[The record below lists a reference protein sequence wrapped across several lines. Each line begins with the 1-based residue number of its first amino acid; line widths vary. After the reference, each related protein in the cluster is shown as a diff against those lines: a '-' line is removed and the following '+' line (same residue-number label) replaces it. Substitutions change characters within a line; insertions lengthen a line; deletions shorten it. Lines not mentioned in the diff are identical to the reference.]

1 MLRSKEKV
9 DMDSGWTG
17 QEIHGEMVL
26 VLEGLGKSLNSAL
39 KRLFGASVVDEEL
52 VKELVKDIQRAL
64 LVADVDVNLVMAI
77 TERVEEQALDE
88 KLPRGVSRREHIV
101 RVVWDT
107 LAYFLGEKAV
117 SLTINPG
124 KPNLIMLVGI
134 QGSGKTTTIGK
145 LARYYQ
151 KRGIRAGV
159 ICADNFRP
167 GAYTQLKMLAERSNV
182 PFYGNEKEKDAVK
195 LAKTGFKEMKDKDV
209 ELILLDTSGRHR
221 EETSLIKEMRDI
233 DKAVKPQEIILV
245 IDGTLGQQAGVQ
257 AAAFKKA
264 TDIGSIIITK
274 LDGSAKGG
282 GALSAVAATN
292 APIKFIGTGE
302 GMDAIEPFNPT
313 KFAGRLLGMSDIR
326 GLIDKVREAQ
336 IEVEEDQM
344 KRILKGKF
352 TLRDM
357 MAQMKQLK
365 KMGPI
370 GKVLEML
377 GLQYKLPD
385 GMAEIQEENMK
396 RWEVI
401 MNSMTKTELE
411 EPKLIKSSRI
421 KRIAKGSGTS
431 MQDVR
436 ELMKQYDM
444 MKKMMKQM
452 GKQRRGRKGGLP
464 GFPPGLQG

>member
-1 MLRSKEKV
+1 MIWIIEGTLPE
-9 DMDSGWTG
+9 DGD
-17 QEIHGEMVL
+17 MVL

-39 KRLFGASVVDEEL
+39 KKLFGASVIDEEL

-77 TERVEEQALDE
+77 TQRVQEQALDE
-88 KLPRGVSRREHIV
+88 TLARGISRREHIV

-107 LAYFLGEKAV
+107 LALYLGEKPV
-117 SLTINPG
+117 PLTIHPG
-124 KPNLIMLVGI
+124 KPNLVMMVGI

-151 KRGIRAGV
+151 KRGIKTGV

-167 GAYTQLKMLAERSNV
+167 GAYNQLKQLAEKSNV
-182 PFYGNEKEKDAVK
+182 PFFGDESEKDAIK
-195 LAKTGFKEMKDKDV
+195 LAQKGFKEMKNKGV

-233 DKAVKPQEIILV
+233 SKAVKPQEIVLV

-257 AAAFKKA
+257 ADAFRKA
-264 TDIGSIIITK
+264 TDIGSIIVTK

-292 APIKFIGTGE
+292 APIKFIGVGE

-326 GLIDKVREAQ
+326 GLIDKVREAE
-336 IEVEEDQM
+336 IEVEEDAV
-344 KRILKGKF
+344 KRIMKGQF
-352 TLRDM
+352 SLNDM
-357 MAQMKQLK
+357 MAQLKQLK

-370 GKVLEML
+370 GKVMEML
-377 GLQYKLPD
+377 GLQYKLPE

-396 RWEVI
+396 KWEVI
-401 MNSMTKTELE
+401 MNSMTKEELD
-411 EPKLIKSSRI
+411 EPKLIKASRI

-431 MQDVR
+431 LKDVR
-436 ELMKQYDM
+436 DLLKQHDQ

-452 GKQRRGRKGGLP
+452 GKQRRGRKGGIPGLP
-464 GFPPGLQG
+464 GLPGM

>member
-1 MLRSKEKV
+1 
-9 DMDSGWTG
+9 
-17 QEIHGEMVL
+17 MVL
-26 VLEGLGKSLNSAL
+26 VLDNLGKSLNAAL
-39 KRLFGASVVDEEL
+39 KRLFGASVIDEEL
-52 VKELVKDIQRAL
+52 VKELVKNIQRAL

-77 TERVEEQALDE
+77 TERIQKQALDE
-88 KLPRGVSRREHIV
+88 TLPRGISRREHII

-107 LAYFLGEKAV
+107 LAHFLGEKAV
-117 SLTINPG
+117 PLTINPG
-124 KPNLIMLVGI
+124 KPNLVMMVGI

-151 KRGIRAGV
+151 KRGIKTGM

-167 GAYTQLKMLAERSNV
+167 GAYSQLKQLAERSNV
-182 PFYGNEKEKDAVK
+182 PFWGDEGEKDAVK
-195 LAKTGFKEMKDKDV
+195 LAKKGFKEMKDKGI

-233 DKAVKPQEIILV
+233 SKAVNPQEIILV

-257 AAAFKKA
+257 ADAFRKA
-264 TDIGSIIITK
+264 SNIGSIIVTK

-282 GALSAVAATN
+282 GALSAVAATK

-326 GLIDKVREAQ
+326 GLVEKVKEAQ
-336 IEVEEDQM
+336 IEVEEDAV
-344 KRILKGKF
+344 KRIMKGQFSLK
-352 TLRDM
+352 DM
-357 MAQMKQLK
+357 MAQLKQLK

-370 GKVLEML
+370 GKVMEML

-385 GMAEIQEENMK
+385 DIAEIQEENMK

-401 MNSMTKTELE
+401 MNSMTKDELN

-421 KRIAKGSGTS
+421 KRIARGSGTS
-431 MQDVR
+431 QKDVR
-436 ELMKQYDM
+436 DLLKQYEQ

-452 GKQRRGRKGGLP
+452 GKQRRGRKGGMPGLP
-464 GFPPGLQG
+464 GGLPGM

>member
-1 MLRSKEKV
+1 M
-9 DMDSGWTG
+9 
-17 QEIHGEMVL
+17 

-39 KRLFGASVVDEEL
+39 KKLFGASVIDEEL

-64 LVADVDVNLVMAI
+64 LVADVDVNLVMSI
-77 TERVEEQALDE
+77 TQRVQDQALDE
-88 KLPRGVSRREHIV
+88 TLARGISRREHII

-107 LAYFLGEKAV
+107 LAFFLGEKAV
-117 SLTINPG
+117 PLTIHPG
-124 KPNLIMLVGI
+124 KPNLVMMVGI

-151 KRGIRAGV
+151 KRGIKTGV

-167 GAYTQLKMLAERSNV
+167 GAYNQLKQLAEKSNV
-182 PFYGNEKEKDAVK
+182 PFFGDEGEKDAVK
-195 LAKTGFKEMKDKDV
+195 LAQKGFKEMKNKGI

-233 DKAVKPQEIILV
+233 SKSVKPQEIVLV

-257 AAAFKKA
+257 ANAFSKA
-264 TDIGSIIITK
+264 TDIGSIIVTK

-282 GALSAVAATN
+282 GALSAVAATK
-292 APIKFIGTGE
+292 APIKFIGIGE

-326 GLIDKVREAQ
+326 GLVDKVREAE
-336 IEVEEDQM
+336 IEVEEDAV
-344 KRILKGKF
+344 KRIMKGQF
-352 TLRDM
+352 SLNDM
-357 MAQMKQLK
+357 MAQLKQLK

-370 GKVLEML
+370 GKVMEML

-385 GMAEIQEENMK
+385 GIAEIQEENMK

-401 MNSMTKTELE
+401 MNSMTKEELD
-411 EPKLIKSSRI
+411 EPKIIKASRI
-421 KRIAKGSGTS
+421 KRIAMGSGTS
-431 MQDVR
+431 LKDVR
-436 ELMKQYDM
+436 DLLKQHDQ

-452 GKQRRGRKGGLP
+452 GKQRRGRKGGIPGLP
-464 GFPPGLQG
+464 GLPGM